1 MTHRIYILLIA
12 TGVLRGLTLL
22 TGCTNHPSK
31 VEQMRAEKAH
41 KDSITYVQ
49 AQQNLH
55 YSDSLLQELLP
66 QVDPLLKSFVYSKE
80 EAYEDHG
87 HYVHRLLQTS
97 SNTSRNYLQ
106 AYVTDDRTVSVQSY
120 YYGTRAHAQRA
131 IRASVG
137 EDYVETEG
145 SNHAFEAEG
154 YHEILTIEDDDAM
167 QVLVF
172 IANHEQDRIRISSIG
187 TQNVVYMLTDNER
200 KALADTYR
208 LAVLMRNIDVL
219 ERAIHVADLQIKKY
233 EQRKQIKNGEP

>member
-1 MTHRIYILLIA
+1 MTHRILIVLSA
-12 TGVLRGLTLL
+12 TGVLWGLTLL
-22 TGCTNHPSK
+22 SGCTPKPSK
-31 VEQMRAEKAH
+31 VEQMRAEKAR

-66 QVDPLLKSFVYSKE
+66 QVDPLLQSFVYSKE

-120 YYGTRAHAQRA
+120 YYGAAAHQQRA
-131 IRASVG
+131 VRATVG
-137 EDYVETEG
+137 EEFVELEG
-145 SNHAFEAEG
+145 INHAFEAEG
-154 YHEILTIEDDDAM
+154 QHEILTIEDDDAM
-167 QVLVF
+167 QLLF
-172 IANHEQDRIRISSIG
+172 FLTNHEQDRIRITSIG
-187 TQNVVYMLTDNER
+187 KQSVVYVLTDNER

-208 LAVLMRNIDVL
+208 LAILMRNIDVL
-219 ERAIHVADLQIKKY
+219 ERAIHVANLQIKKY
-233 EQRKQIKNGEP
+233 EQRKQLTNEQH